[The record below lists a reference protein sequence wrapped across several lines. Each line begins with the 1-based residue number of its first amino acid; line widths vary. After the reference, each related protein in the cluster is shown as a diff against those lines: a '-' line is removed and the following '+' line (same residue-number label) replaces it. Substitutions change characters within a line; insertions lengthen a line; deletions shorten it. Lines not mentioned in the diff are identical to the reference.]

1 MRMLTKI
8 EVTIFLL
15 YAILMLFIDG
25 LFSLLTL
32 SPQVNIRCFIEE
44 RLIPYSVSIVSMLY
58 CIIRINSMKR

>member
-1 MRMLTKI
+1 MLTKI
-8 EVTIFLL
+8 GVTIFLL

-32 SPQVNIRCFIEE
+32 SSQVNIRCFIEE